1 MSNFDN
7 NKNRQLTTREAEILK
22 LISDEHTSLEMA
34 EKLSVTMATIE
45 SHRRNMIKKFGV
57 RNSIG
62 LIKIA
67 IENNW
72 I

>member
-1 MSNFDN
+1 M
-7 NKNRQLTTREAEILK
+7 KLTNREMEILK
-22 LISDEHTSLEMA
+22 LIAAEYTSEEMA
-34 EKLSVTMATIE
+34 ELLCISMPTIE
-45 SHRRNMIKKFGV
+45 SHRRNMIKKVGV

>member
-1 MSNFDN
+1 M
-7 NKNRQLTTREAEILK
+7 EILK
-22 LISDEHTSLEMA
+22 LIAAEYTSEEMA
-34 EKLSVTMATIE
+34 ELLCISMPTIE
-45 SHRRNMIKKFGV
+45 SHRRNMIKKVGV